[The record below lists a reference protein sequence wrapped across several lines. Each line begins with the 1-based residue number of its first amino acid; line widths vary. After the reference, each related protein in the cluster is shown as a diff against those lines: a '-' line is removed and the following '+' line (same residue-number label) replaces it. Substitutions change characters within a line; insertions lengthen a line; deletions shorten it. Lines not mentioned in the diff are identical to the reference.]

1 MATFINGLCLPMVFL
16 GANTPYTPITLEGLE
31 ADIAKLE
38 ALLAQANSCLITC
51 EGRTINVS
59 SLTMDGSDTII
70 HTVGT
75 TAGGYIDIAFGI
87 IHGPV
92 PPVATP
98 VSEQMEPIKILDALR
113 GDFTEFNA
121 NLYLDAEGVT
131 LCDTITIDIFAQTDI
146 KIPTVGAAT
155 LFNTPAVF
163 ALPACAGTLSYT
175 ELYEGGGSSIVAS
188 VDSVTGAVTIPAQTL
203 PSGTG
208 RYYYYVTCT
217 VLGVPT
223 VIATCYLEVTNI

>member
-1 MATFINGLCLPMVFL
+1 
-16 GANTPYTPITLEGLE
+16 LEGLE